1 MQKKQLQGKAKFA
14 PIFLHPSGLI
24 PFPFGFF
31 IPLAVKSILNFFYYV
46 STAHFSVSH
55 PSSSLLLW
63 CFSFRLF
70 SSCQSFCLPAQG
82 SQAFFLLVAF
92 CWLPCLSFGLWLFPL
107 GLCFRSAFCFVFA
120 LLGHWRFFEND
131 ETDNRNQ
138 IESIPTQSPQL
149 DNPKKSNK
157 SNQSNYLLT

>member
-31 IPLAVKSILNFFYYV
+31 ITLAMKSILNFFYYV
-46 STAHFSVSH
+46 SSAHFTVSH
-55 PSSSLLLW
+55 QFSSLPLW
-63 CFSFRLF
+63 CPSFGFF
-70 SSCQSFCLPAQG
+70 SSCQPLCLSAQG

-92 CWLPCLSFGLWLFPL
+92 SWLPCLSFGLWLLSL
-107 GLCFRSAFCFVFA
+107 GLCLRSAFRFVFA
-120 LLGHWRFFEND
+120 LLGHWRYFETIQ
-131 ETDNRNQ
+131 TDRSTQ
-138 IESIPTQSPQL
+138 KESIPTLSPQL
-149 DNPKKSNK
+149 NNFTKSNK